1 MFNHDWDPYQK
12 LEELFVRDAV
22 HEHNV
27 DQMSS
32 KLAEA
37 CQLMEQMAE
46 QIKHLTNA
54 IIGLQKQNKIL
65 HHRLSQLEN
74 TDD

>member
-1 MFNHDWDPYQK
+1 MFDDQFDPYQK
-12 LEELFVRDAV
+12 LEELFIRDAV

-27 DQMSS
+27 DQMSE

-37 CQLMEQMAE
+37 CQLMEQMAA
-46 QIKHLTNA
+46 QLKHLTNA

-65 HHRLSQLEN
+65 HNRLTSLEN
-74 TDD
+74 PDD

>member
-27 DQMSS
+27 DSIGE

-37 CQLMEQMAE
+37 CQLMEQMAA
-46 QIKHLTNA
+46 QIRHLTNA
-54 IIGLQKQNKIL
+54 IIGLQQQNKIL
-65 HHRLSQLEN
+65 HHRLTNLEHP
-74 TDD
+74 DD